1 MASVNKVI
9 IDFGRLR
16 QLYIQELQSIPVI
29 GKELGISQGRT
40 KEEAWLA

>member
-29 GKELGISQGRT
+29 